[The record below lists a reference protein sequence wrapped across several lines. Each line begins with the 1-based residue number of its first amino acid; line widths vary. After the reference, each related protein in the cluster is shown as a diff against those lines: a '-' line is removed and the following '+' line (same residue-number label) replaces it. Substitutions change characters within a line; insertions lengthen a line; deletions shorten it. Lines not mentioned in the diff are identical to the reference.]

1 MNNRQ
6 MLLKRIQVCDFI
18 LLETNEF
25 LDNHPSNTEA
35 IRYLK
40 KHQEMRE
47 ESVREYEEKYGPLT
61 ATGYKYY
68 TDRFT
73 YVDNPWPWEVE
84 A

>member
-1 MNNRQ
+1 
-6 MLLKRIQVCDFI
+6 MLIKGGAAKKTPEGHKFSITIGEIPDYPN
-18 LLETNEF
+18 ETN
-25 LDNHPSNTEA
+25 LMT
-35 IRYLK
+35 K
-40 KHQEMRE
+40 
-47 ESVREYEEKYGPLT
+47 VEYEEKYGPLT